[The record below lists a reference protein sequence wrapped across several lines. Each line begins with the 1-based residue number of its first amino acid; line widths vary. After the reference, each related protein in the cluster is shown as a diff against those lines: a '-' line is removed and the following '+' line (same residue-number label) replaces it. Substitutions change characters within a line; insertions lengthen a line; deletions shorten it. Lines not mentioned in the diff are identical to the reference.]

1 MRLQMIII
9 KGTYGEA
16 KVFTDNVE
24 PEAIEDIK
32 RILNSPMAINS
43 NMRIMPDVHKGAS
56 FPIGTT
62 MKITD
67 KVIPNGVS
75 VDIGCGMLVQKLDV
89 KNVDFE
95 KLDKIIHKYVPS
107 GFNVNHK
114 PHRFTTQIDLTQ
126 LKCYP
131 YLKNTDKLVLGLG
144 SLGGGNHFLELNRD
158 DEENVY
164 LVIHTGSRN
173 LGKQIA
179 EYYQNEAY
187 KSLSDVGSKKKEL
200 IAKLKAE
207 GRTKDINVELAKIKP
222 VEVEKALAYCEGKL
236 MEDYL
241 YDMRIAQEYARL
253 NRKAIADT
261 IQCGMKWN
269 ILEEFETVHNY
280 IDLDAMILRKG
291 AVSAKKGEMLII
303 PISPAYGSL
312 ICIGKGNEDWNCSA
326 PHGGGRAMSRKAA
339 KEKFTPEDFE
349 NAMSGI
355 FTTTIS
361 LDTVDECP
369 MAYKDPNEIIK
380 NIKNTVDIIKR
391 IVPIYNFK
399 GSEKDKYLN
408 K

>member
-1 MRLQMIII
+1 MIELKGKYNECKIFTDKVEEGCI
-9 KGTYGEA
+9 ELIQKILDNPDWKDTKLRFMPDIHLGKGTC
-16 KVFTDNVE
+16 
-24 PEAIEDIK
+24 
-32 RILNSPMAINS
+32 
-43 NMRIMPDVHKGAS
+43 
-56 FPIGTT
+56 IGTT
-62 MKITD
+62 MTITD
-67 KVIPNGVS
+67 KVVPYYVGSDV
-75 VDIGCGMLVQKLDV
+75 GCGVIVQKLEGEV
-89 KNVDFE
+89 TLEEIKKV
-95 KLDKIIHKYVPS
+95 DKIMHNIVPS
-107 GFNVNHK
+107 GFNINHK
-114 PHRFTTQIDLTQ
+114 LHRFANQIDLTK
-126 LKCYP
+126 LKCYQ
-131 YLKNTDKLVLGLG
+131 YLKDPYKLLLGIG
-144 SLGGGNHFLELNRD
+144 SLGSGNHYCELNRD

>member
-1 MRLQMIII
+1 MIII

-32 RILNSPMAINS
+32 RILNSPVAINS

-75 VDIGCGMLVQKLDV
+75 LDIGCGMLVQKLDV

-114 PHRFTTQIDLTQ
+114 PHRFTTQINLTQ

-241 YDMRIAQEYARL
+241 YDMRIAQEYAGL

-261 IQCGMKWN
+261 IQCGMRWN

-291 AVSAKKGEMLII
+291 AVSAKKGEILYI
-303 PISPAYGSL
+303 PMNMSWGGVIA
-312 ICIGKGNEDWNCSA
+312 IGKGNPDYNESCS
-326 PHGGGRAMSRKAA
+326 HGSGRKMSRKTA
-339 KEKFTPEDFE
+339 KEIVSMDDYK
-349 NAMSGI
+349 NSMKGI
-355 FTTTIS
+355 YSTCINEKTI
-361 LDTVDECP
+361 DESP
-369 MAYKDPNEIIK
+369 MAYKDPEEVLENLKDTIE
-380 NIKNTVDIIKR
+380 VVKR
-391 IVPIYNFK
+391 IVPVYNFK
-399 GSEKDKYLN
+399 ASEEDKFR
-408 K
+408 KK

>member
-1 MRLQMIII
+1 MIEIQG
-9 KGTYGEA
+9 KFGEA
-16 KVFTDNVE
+16 KIFTDNVE
-24 PEAIEDIK
+24 PEAITDIYK
-32 RILNSPMAINS
+32 VLNSPVAINS

-75 VDIGCGMLVQKLDV
+75 VDIGCGVIVQKLENKTV
-89 KNVDFE
+89 NLE
-95 KLDKIIHKYVPS
+95 KLDNIMHNIVPS
-107 GFNVNHK
+107 GFNINHK
-114 PHRFTTQIDLTQ
+114 LHRFANQIDLTK
-126 LKCYP
+126 LKCYQ
-131 YLKNTDKLVLGLG
+131 YLKDPYKLLLGIG
-144 SLGGGNHFLELNRD
+144 SLGSGNHYCELNKD
-158 DEENVY
+158 DEENIY

-241 YDMRIAQEYARL
+241 YDMRIAQEYAGL

-261 IQCGMKWN
+261 IQCGMRWN

-291 AVSAKKGEMLII
+291 AVSAKKGEILYI
-303 PISPAYGSL
+303 PMNMSWGGVIA
-312 ICIGKGNEDWNCSA
+312 IGKGNPDYNESCS
-326 PHGGGRAMSRKAA
+326 HGSGRKMSRKTA
-339 KEKFTPEDFE
+339 KEIVSMDDYK
-349 NAMSGI
+349 NSMKGI
-355 FTTTIS
+355 YSTCINEKTI
-361 LDTVDECP
+361 DESP
-369 MAYKDPNEIIK
+369 MAYKDPEEVLENLKDTIE
-380 NIKNTVDIIKR
+380 VVKR
-391 IVPIYNFK
+391 IVPVYNFK
-399 GSEKDKYLN
+399 ASEEDKFR
-408 K
+408 KK

>member
-1 MRLQMIII
+1 MQLI
-9 KGTYGEA
+9 KGKYNEA
-16 KVFTDNVE
+16 KIFADNIE
-24 PEAIEDIK
+24 PELIQQVEK
-32 RILNSPMAINS
+32 ILNNEISKNQKI
-43 NMRIMPDVHKGAS
+43 RIMPDCHVGNGIC
-56 FPIGTT
+56 IGFTT
-62 MKITD
+62 TITD
-67 KVIPNGVS
+67 KIVPFFVGS
-75 VDIGCGMLVQKLDV
+75 DIGCGVIVQKLENKTV
-89 KNVDFE
+89 NLE
-95 KLDKIIHKYVPS
+95 KLDNIMHNIVPS
-107 GFNVNHK
+107 GFNINHK
-114 PHRFTTQIDLTQ
+114 LHRFANQIDLTK
-126 LKCYP
+126 LKCYQ
-131 YLKNTDKLVLGLG
+131 YLKDPYKLLLGIG
-144 SLGGGNHFLELNRD
+144 SLGSGNHYCELNRD

-179 EYYQNEAY
+179 KYYQNEAY
-187 KSLSDVGSKKKEL
+187 KSLSDVRSKKKEL

-312 ICIGKGNEDWNCSA
+312 ICIGKGNEDWNYSA
-326 PHGGGRAMSRKAA
+326 PHGGGRAMSRKVA
-339 KEKFTPEDFE
+339 KEKFTTADFKK
-349 NAMSGI
+349 AMEGI
-355 FTTTIS
+355 YTTTIS
-361 LDTVDECP
+361 KDTIDECP

>member
-1 MRLQMIII
+1 MQLI
-9 KGTYGEA
+9 KGKYNEA
-16 KVFTDNVE
+16 KIFADNIE
-24 PEAIEDIK
+24 PELIQQVEK
-32 RILNSPMAINS
+32 ILNNEISKNQKI
-43 NMRIMPDVHKGAS
+43 RIMPDCHVGNGIC
-56 FPIGTT
+56 IGFTT
-62 MKITD
+62 TITD
-67 KVIPNGVS
+67 KIVPFFVGS
-75 VDIGCGMLVQKLDV
+75 DIGCGVIVQKLENKTV
-89 KNVDFE
+89 NLE
-95 KLDKIIHKYVPS
+95 KLDNIMHNIVPS
-107 GFNVNHK
+107 GFNINHK
-114 PHRFTTQIDLTQ
+114 LHRFANQIDLTK
-126 LKCYP
+126 LKCYQ
-131 YLKNTDKLVLGLG
+131 YLKDPYKLLLGIG
-144 SLGGGNHFLELNRD
+144 SLGSGNHYCELNRD

-179 EYYQNEAY
+179 KYYQNEAY
-187 KSLSDVGSKKKEL
+187 KSLSDVRSKKKEL

-312 ICIGKGNEDWNCSA
+312 ICIGKGNEDWNYSA
-326 PHGGGRAMSRKAA
+326 PHGGGRAMSRKVA
-339 KEKFTPEDFE
+339 KEKFTTADFKK
-349 NAMSGI
+349 AMEGI
-355 FTTTIS
+355 YTTTIS